1 MERSSLDEDQAVEL
15 AEIFR
20 VLEDPN
26 RLRIAVIC
34 LGEPLCVTDIAA
46 RVGLS
51 AALVSHHLRLLK
63 AARFVKAKRRGK
75 QVFYGTLDDHV
86 RCVIR
91 DMVGHISALPGA
103 PPEFARSAP
112 AELSQGLLALAFGS
126 DMRMGDKSQRIS
138 RFCSSYSLL
147 YCASWIRRSKG
158 GIPRGCRGVRASD
171 SAACHSFG

>member
-1 MERSSLDEDQAVEL
+1 MARSSLDEDQAVEL

-20 VLEDPN
+20 VLGDPN

-75 QVFYGTLDDHV
+75 QVFYGTLDDHGAWATRV
-86 RCVIR
+86 
-91 DMVGHISALPGA
+91 SAFVVLFVL
-103 PPEFARSAP
+103 FA
-112 AELSQGLLALAFGS
+112 
-126 DMRMGDKSQRIS
+126 
-138 RFCSSYSLL
+138 SLL
-147 YCASWIRRSKG
+147 RIADPSIERRNTARLSRSSRVG
-158 GIPRGCRGVRASD
+158 FCGLP
-171 SAACHSFG
+171 